1 MVREKTIGCSIL
13 RRSGALLLCLAVFS
27 GCTANPLRKTTT
39 GTRGAY
45 CSGGDVGVASWYG
58 KDFHGRKTSS
68 GEVYNMYG
76 LSAAHRT
83 LPFGTV
89 LRITECQRG
98 RSVHVTVNDRGP
110 FVPNREI
117 DLSFGAA
124 KAIGMVADGIAEVGI
139 QVVESPSRGI
149 GSTARFVRPT
159 LVEPD
164 RSVDAGASSYLP
176 PQSNGGGRFL
186 VQVGAYQ
193 VKDNAFRMRERIA
206 RHHAAVYVETHE
218 TNIGPFHRVRIGPY
232 PSEAE
237 AEAIAN
243 QIPLQVFDTEPVR
256 PVVVRED

>member
-1 MVREKTIGCSIL
+1 MHRGV
-13 RRSGALLLCLAVFS
+13 ALLLCLAVLS
-27 GCTANPLRKTTT
+27 GCVASRLRKTTA
-39 GTRGAY
+39 GARGAY
-45 CSGGDVGVASWYG
+45 CPDGEVGVASWYG

-98 RSVHVTVNDRGP
+98 KSVHVTINDRGP
-110 FVPNREI
+110 FVPDREI

-139 QVVESPSRGI
+139 QVVEWPSRGT
-149 GSTARFVRPT
+149 GSTALTKKRPT
-159 LVEPD
+159 LAARD
-164 RSVDAGASSYLP
+164 RSMVSSVPPLRDEDASLHAP
-176 PQSNGGGRFL
+176 PQSSDGSRFL

-193 VKDNAFRMRERIA
+193 VKDNALRMRERVA
-206 RHHAAVYVETHE
+206 RHHAAVYMETHE

-237 AEAIAN
+237 AEAVAN
-243 QIPLQVFDTEPVR
+243 QISLQVIEAEPIR